1 MTAFLKRIADSKWFQ
16 HSITVVILLAGVLV
30 GLETDESF
38 VQKYKD
44 IVHLLDKIILIIFII
59 EIVIKIGAEGS
70 KPWLYFTDPWN
81 VFDFTIVAVAL
92 LPIDSQYV
100 TVLRLLRLL
109 RVLRLLKALPQL
121 QVLVGALLK
130 SIPSMVYVGIL
141 LTMLFY
147 VYAVAAVFLFGKNDP
162 IHFASLG
169 LSMLSLFRA
178 VTLEDWTDLMY
189 IQMYGC
195 ENYGYDGNEALCT
208 NSTAYGWVGAG
219 FFVSFVLL
227 GTMIIL
233 NLFIGVIMNGMDE
246 AHAEQEMEA
255 RKAMHESEDSSQM
268 QKDLSDLTVEL
279 TEIQDR
285 LTKVQH
291 LLSYAV
297 KEENKKQKES

>member
-1 MTAFLKRIADSKWFQ
+1 MVSFLKKIADASWFQ
-16 HSITVVILLAGVLV
+16 NSITIVILLAGVLV
-30 GLETDESF
+30 GLETDPDF
-38 VQKYKD
+38 VAKHSET
-44 IVHLLDKIILIIFII
+44 VHILNAAILFIFII
-59 EIVIKIGAEGS
+59 EILIKIGAEGN

-81 VFDFTIVAVAL
+81 VFDFSIVAVAL

-121 QVLVGALLK
+121 QLIVGALLK
-130 SIPSMVYVGIL
+130 SIPSMFYVGIL
-141 LTMLFY
+141 LFMMFY
-147 VYAVAAVFLFGKNDP
+147 VYAVAGVFLFSKNDP
-162 IHFASLG
+162 IHFADLP

-195 ENYGYDGNEALCT
+195 EGYGYDGNEALCT
-208 NSTAYGWVGAG
+208 DSHAYGWVGAL
-219 FFVSFVLL
+219 FFVSFVML

-246 AHAEQEMEA
+246 ANAEQEMEN
-255 RKAMHESEDSSQM
+255 RKQLHESEDSTQM

-279 TEIQDR
+279 TDIQER

-291 LLSYAV
+291 LLKHAV
-297 KEENKKQKES
+297 REENSK